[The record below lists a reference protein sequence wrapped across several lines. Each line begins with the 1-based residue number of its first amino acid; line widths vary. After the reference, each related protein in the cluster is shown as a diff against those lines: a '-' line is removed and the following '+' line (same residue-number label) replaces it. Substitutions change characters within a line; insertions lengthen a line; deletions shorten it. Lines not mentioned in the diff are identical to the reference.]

1 MNILYTTAKEIDICE
16 SVPDNIW
23 LHCGNNVKGE
33 CFNLNTT
40 CFLDRNVICR
50 YKWET
55 LKFYNNKAIVH
66 ICKKNKDMCT
76 VVKCGSNYP
85 STSPSTSPSTLSPST
100 SPSTSPKTL
109 SPSTSPKTLSPS
121 TSPKT
126 LSPSTSP
133 STLSPSTS
141 PKTLSPSTSPKTLS
155 PSTSPSTLSP
165 STSPSTLSPST
176 SPKTLSPSTS
186 PSTLSPSTLSPT
198 LKENNNEEFLLFTL
212 LIVPL
217 LIACVTKPNVCVR
230 WWRIISCWSRRHPT
244 QEDNTE
250 ED

>member
-85 STSPSTSPSTLSPST
+85 STSPSTLSPR
-100 SPSTSPKTL
+100 TL

-126 LSPSTSP
+126 LSPST
-133 STLSPSTS
+133 
-141 PKTLSPSTSPKTLS
+141 LS

-165 STSPSTLSPST
+165 KTLSPKTLSPKTLSPKTLSPSTLSPST
-176 SPKTLSPSTS
+176 LSPKTLSPK
-186 PSTLSPSTLSPT
+186 TLSPT

>member
-1 MNILYTTAKEIDICE
+1 MIFKKIFFFVTMNILYTTAKEIDICE

-85 STSPSTSPSTLSPST
+85 STSPSTSP
-100 SPSTSPKTL
+100 
-109 SPSTSPKTLSPS
+109 
-121 TSPKT
+121 KT

-141 PKTLSPSTSPKTLS
+141 PKTLSPSTSPS
-155 PSTSPSTLSP
+155 
-165 STSPSTLSPST
+165 
-176 SPKTLSPSTS
+176 TLSPSTS

>member
-85 STSPSTSPSTLSPST
+85 STSPSTLSPRT
-100 SPSTSPKTL
+100 LSPSTSPKTL

-126 LSPSTSP
+126 LSPST
-133 STLSPSTS
+133 
-141 PKTLSPSTSPKTLS
+141 LS

-165 STSPSTLSPST
+165 KTLSPKTLSPKT
-176 SPKTLSPSTS
+176 LSPKTLSPSTLS
-186 PSTLSPSTLSPT
+186 PKTLSPKTLSPKTLSPT